1 MAPEQTG
8 GIVRHTTPAV
18 AYDAVNSLAQQ
29 MGIHVAQ
36 SEFVGL
42 VPESAVDG
50 TDEEALKLQSQL
62 RDRLLEAEGESR
74 GRQVLAGVE
83 DET

>member
-1 MAPEQTG
+1 M
-8 GIVRHTTPAV
+8 RHTTPTV

-36 SEFVGL
+36 SEFVRL

-50 TDEEALKLQSQL
+50 TDEEVLKLQSPL
-62 RDRLLEAEGESR
+62 RDRLLEPKVRAVG
-74 GRQVLAGVE
+74 GRC
-83 DET
+83 